1 LFFDLREA
9 IGLQVVGV
17 VRSGPNLGNGRK
29 SAGQTAA
36 QVVAEALKREIVAAS
51 LAPGASVSIAARQYD
66 VNTNMVFRV
75 LVQIDRKTRLANMAV
90 RRRLLYRAASTA
102 FQTAGAL
109 RSLTHSLPMLNCPL
123 WIRRKSSMPAIVI
136 AAVLNHLNPS
146 IGSMRSFTPR

>member
-1 LFFDLREA
+1 MGSSDTEPPL
-9 IGLQVVGV
+9 
-17 VRSGPNLGNGRK
+17 P
-29 SAGQTAA
+29 A
-36 QVVAEALKREIVAAS
+36 Q
-51 LAPGASVSIAARQYD
+51 APIYGASRRDHAADLAAELLFQGRPPGHELKPHAIID
-66 VNTNMVFRV
+66 HGEATGRERDPLPVDARV

-90 RRRLLYRAASTA
+90 RRCLLYRAASTA

-123 WIRRKSSMPAIVI
+123 WIRRNSSMPAIVI

>member
-1 LFFDLREA
+1 MDHPGDDGQNAGKRHGTGSSATPISRHFPDVQSPMCP
-9 IGLQVVGV
+9 GLGMVG
-17 VRSGPNLGNGRK
+17 SP
-29 SAGQTAA
+29 
-36 QVVAEALKREIVAAS
+36 
-51 LAPGASVSIAARQYD
+51 
-66 VNTNMVFRV
+66 V

-90 RRRLLYRAASTA
+90 RRCLLYRAASTA

-123 WIRRKSSMPAIVI
+123 WIRRNSSMPAIVI